1 MWLQLQL
8 KMKNGHRAQN
18 KLPFQSRAPRP
29 PHRTKKTAAQ
39 SDDGKEDKK
48 IGGWYWV
55 RTSDLFRVKEA
66 LFH

>member
-1 MWLQLQL
+1 
-8 KMKNGHRAQN
+8 MKNEHRAQN
-18 KLPFQSRAPRP
+18 KLPFQSKGSAPTSPHKKP
-29 PHRTKKTAAQ
+29 PPNRMTEKK
-39 SDDGKEDKK
+39 DKK